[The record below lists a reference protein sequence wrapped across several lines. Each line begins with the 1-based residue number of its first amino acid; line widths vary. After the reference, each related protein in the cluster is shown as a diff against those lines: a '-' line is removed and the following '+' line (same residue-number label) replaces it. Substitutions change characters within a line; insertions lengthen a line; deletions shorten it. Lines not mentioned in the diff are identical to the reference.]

1 MLKKIVPSSWV
12 RKFIGTKMPLL
23 LQYIVSCILVE
34 RNARKHQLCFAVRK
48 GKGCTGVHLFVKKKM
63 NDKFAKIRQ
72 LPGASPPDPS
82 TGICPGPNEGIT
94 ARGPQTLSGFLRT
107 LHFQPGYAPGIRRQI
122 SRKPNLIGYNPP
134 LVFMSLTL
142 SYWLIPISQLVFMWE
157 MVRF

>member
-1 MLKKIVPSSWV
+1 MKYNFLKIKKDEKKRIKTIW
-12 RKFIGTKMPLL
+12 
-23 LQYIVSCILVE
+23 YITYNYIAYVK
-34 RNARKHQLCFAVRK
+34 KHQLCFAVRK
-48 GKGCTGVHLFVKKKM
+48 GKGCTGVHLFLKKWMTLLKS
-63 NDKFAKIRQ
+63 DSFR
-72 LPGASPPDPS
+72 GR
-82 TGICPGPNEGIT
+82 TGICPGPNEGFT

-142 SYWLIPISQLVFMWE
+142 SYWLIPISQLVFVWE